1 MKSEA
6 DKRNIDEMVKVTT
19 GFNTLKTELDKLD
32 VSKTVSKNL
41 KRSSDVVYK
50 QVFKKTLYNT
60 LVTKVN
66 KLKEN
71 KFLVSL
77 F

>member
-1 MKSEA
+1 
-6 DKRNIDEMVKVTT
+6 MVKVTT
-19 GFNTLKTELDKLD
+19 CFNTLKTGLDKLD
-32 VSKTVSKNL
+32 VSKLKTISKNL
-41 KRSSDVVYK
+41 KRSSDVVDK